1 MELKVRKAQT
11 KVVDIWLADE
21 VLNAV
26 WAVASKFRF
35 RLASKAPNVCLGTD
49 WFPKPLCFVPFSLL
63 VCSSFGAIW
72 NCQQVK

>member
-1 MELKVRKAQT
+1 MELNVREAQT

-35 RLASKAPNVCLGTD
+35 RLASKAPNVMSRDRLVSQTTV
-49 WFPKPLCFVPFSLL
+49 LCAIFSSC
-63 VCSSFGAIW
+63 V
-72 NCQQVK
+72 Q